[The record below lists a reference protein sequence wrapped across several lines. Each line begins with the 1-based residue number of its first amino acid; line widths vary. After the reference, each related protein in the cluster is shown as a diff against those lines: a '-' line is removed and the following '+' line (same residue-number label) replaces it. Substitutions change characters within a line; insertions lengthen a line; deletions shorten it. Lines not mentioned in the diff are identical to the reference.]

1 MKCYLEACIF
11 NENRKCKLD
20 EIYIDD
26 IGMCSHC
33 VNVDIYVDPLDKTKQ
48 KVSSRFD
55 E

>member
-1 MKCYLEACIF
+1 MKCYTESCIF

-26 IGMCSHC
+26 VGMCSHC
-33 VNVDIYVDPLDKTKQ
+33 VNVDTYDPLDKIKQ
-48 KVSSRFD
+48 KSSLEID